1 MDGSQIYI
9 VNIIYKNMKVDF
21 YISNMQ
27 VYTRK
32 QEINQSTTSLNCVHF
47 KVEMF
52 LPVLCISQIFNFII
66 IMNILS

>member
-1 MDGSQIYI
+1 MDGLQIYI
-9 VNIIYKNMKVDF
+9 VNIIHKNMKVDL

-32 QEINQSTTSLNCVHF
+32 QERNQSTSLNCVHF

-52 LPVLCISQIFNFII
+52 LPFLCISQIFNFII
-66 IMNILS
+66 IMNISS